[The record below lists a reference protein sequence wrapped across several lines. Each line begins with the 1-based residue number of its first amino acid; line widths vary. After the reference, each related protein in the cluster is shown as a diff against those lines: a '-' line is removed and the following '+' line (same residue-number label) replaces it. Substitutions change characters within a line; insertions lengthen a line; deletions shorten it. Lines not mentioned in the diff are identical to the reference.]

1 MTITI
6 HVIFHAHLDPVWMWP
21 WTSGLD
27 EVLATSR
34 SACDRLDAHP
44 DLCYTQGEA
53 WSFAM
58 IERADPGLFA
68 RIARHIAG
76 GRWEVAGGWWTQPDC
91 NFPTVDG
98 LRRQISTG
106 LAYCRDRFGVAP
118 RCGFNP
124 DSFGH
129 CAILPDLLRE
139 AGQDRYVFMRPQE
152 HELRL
157 PARLFRWRSRAGAEP
172 VTAFRIP
179 LSYANGTTG
188 AVWHE
193 AVNAAVQALPPGC
206 THTMTFMGVGNHGG
220 GPTEALIRWVREHR
234 DLVPGARLE
243 FSTLERAFD
252 AIEREAVALPEV
264 VGELQMH
271 AIGCYTVER
280 GTKTGVHRAEHL
292 LARAEC
298 VIPEAERPRLEQ
310 AWRSVAAHQFHDTLG
325 GTSTAEAYRFVADD
339 LGGAAATGE
348 EILAYAL
355 RRQIAELPDDP
366 LPRLIL
372 ANPGR
377 DPIAGWHEAEV
388 YVEGIWMRPWRLVD
402 GEGSEV
408 PFQLLE
414 SDAGTD
420 PRWHW
425 GKRRVLVAAAIPAG
439 GLGVLRQDPRP
450 PQAVA
455 AQVSAGPDRIANT
468 AGVSVALSP
477 WGARL
482 EHAGRSIPIA
492 FHLIADTSDTWSH
505 GLDRFADGPG
515 AEAVWEPP
523 RLADRGPLMASLI
536 QRGTLGDNRLI
547 AEWRVYAGGT
557 YVDLHLTVDWRACQ
571 QVLKLVLPGD
581 GATERVDGTPGLAL
595 TRANDGQE
603 RPLADWTLGG
613 GLGVVC
619 PEAWAIDATPQ
630 RTRLT
635 LLRSP
640 FLAHHGPAPIPA
652 RAPVADQGV
661 HRFRFRFH
669 LGACPPERLA
679 AEALAWN
686 RPALTAECTR
696 GMPTRAVEC
705 RA

>member
-1 MTITI
+1 MPTTI

-44 DLCYTQGEA
+44 DLFYTQGEA

-68 RIARHIAG
+68 RIRQHIAQ

-129 CAILPDLLRE
+129 CAILPKLLRE

-157 PARLFRWRSRAGAEP
+157 PARLFRWRTQSGTEP

-188 AVWHE
+188 SVWQTAVS
-193 AVNAAVQALPPGC
+193 AAVEALPLGC
-206 THTMTFMGVGNHGG
+206 SHTMAFMGVGNHGG
-220 GPTEALIRWVREHR
+220 GPTENLIRWVREHR

-243 FSTLERAFD
+243 FSTLGRAFD
-252 AIEREAVALPEV
+252 AIERESAVLPDV

-280 GTKTGVHRAEHL
+280 GTKAGIHRAEHL
-292 LARAEC
+292 LTRAEC
-298 VIPEAERPRLEQ
+298 VVPEVDRPRLEQ
-310 AWRSVAAHQFHDTLG
+310 AWRTVAAHQFHDTLG
-325 GTSTAEAYRFVADD
+325 GTSTATAYRFVADD
-339 LGGAAATGE
+339 LGGAAAAGE
-348 EILAYAL
+348 EILAYAV
-355 RRQIAELPDDP
+355 RRQLATLPDDP
-366 LPRLIL
+366 LPRLVL

-388 YVEGIWMRPWRLVD
+388 YAEGIWTRPWRLLD
-402 GEGSEV
+402 GQGVEIPYQFLQSE
-408 PFQLLE
+408 
-414 SDAGTD
+414 AGTD
-420 PRWHW
+420 PSWHW
-425 GKRRVLVAAAIPAG
+425 GMRRVLVRAAIPAG
-439 GLGVLRQDPRP
+439 DMLVLRQDPRP
-450 PQAVA
+450 PQAA
-455 AQVSAGPDRIANT
+455 TPQVSASPDRIANS
-468 AGVSVALSP
+468 AGMGVALSP

-482 EHAGRSIPIA
+482 EHAGRTIPIA
-492 FHLIADTSDTWSH
+492 FQLIADTSDTWSH
-505 GLDRFADGPG
+505 GLDRYADVP
-515 AEAVWEPP
+515 AATPVWEQP
-523 RLADRGPLMASLI
+523 RLVDAGPLMASLI
-536 QRGTLGDNRLI
+536 QPGRVGDCRLT
-547 AEWRVYAGGT
+547 AEWRIHADDLCA
-557 YVDLHLTVDWRACQ
+557 DLHLTVTWRACQ

-581 GATERVDGTPGLAL
+581 GSTQRIDGTPGLAL
-595 TRANDGQE
+595 ARANDGRE
-603 RPLADWTLGG
+603 RPLAGWTLAGS
-613 GLGVVC
+613 LGVVC
-619 PEAWAIDATPQ
+619 PETWAIDATPE

-640 FLAHHGPAPIPA
+640 FLAHHLPAPIPI
-652 RAPVADQGV
+652 RAPIADQGT
-661 HRFRFRFH
+661 HQFRFRFH
-669 LGACPPERLA
+669 LGTCPPKRLA

-686 RPALTAECTR
+686 RPILVAECTR
-696 GMPTRAVEC
+696 GMPTRAVEWKP
-705 RA
+705 